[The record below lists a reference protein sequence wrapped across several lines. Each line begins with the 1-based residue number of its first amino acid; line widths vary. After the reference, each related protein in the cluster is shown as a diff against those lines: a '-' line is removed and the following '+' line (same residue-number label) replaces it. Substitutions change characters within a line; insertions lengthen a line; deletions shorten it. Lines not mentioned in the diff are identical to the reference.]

1 MTLALNHLQPLS
13 GNKKIFLSIA
23 FLSFVLFAHAQT
35 VNDMH
40 KIEKANISMLLPF
53 QFQQIDPTATLMQK
67 DFDNSNFAI
76 DYYRGF
82 KLGLDSLAKLGY
94 PIQLNLFDSENDS
107 LTIENIVKTEV
118 VQSAD
123 IIVGPFYPKE
133 LALIN
138 PFSKKNNKKIISPI
152 SPLSVD
158 VLKNKNIVMFNNTLE
173 EHANQMA
180 AFAVNQLQIKKY
192 IIVRSGLLAE
202 SRYSKTFSNAID
214 TLHKGIVKKEVLVA
228 KAGLKPI
235 EANLSKYEE
244 NYILV
249 PSSDQ
254 AFVITLFKQLESY
267 KNNYS
272 ITLLVHPKWIDFQ
285 TIEPAL
291 LQKYKV
297 IMSAAFFVDFE
308 NSATINFIN
317 KFRAEYFTEPQEMA
331 YKGFDQA
338 MFLVPNISSIKNDAL
353 QASQTLKYNGL
364 SSKFNLSN
372 SNGLGLRNQAIHIL
386 QYCENDLH
394 AIQ

>member
-1 MTLALNHLQPLS
+1 MTLALNHQQPLS

-158 VLKNKNIVMFNNTLE
+158 VLKNKNMIMFNNTLE

>member
-1 MTLALNHLQPLS
+1 MTYQENHLQPLS

-53 QFQQIDPTATLMQK
+53 QFQQIDPTATLTQK

-158 VLKNKNIVMFNNTLE
+158 VLKNKNMIMFNNTLE

>member
-1 MTLALNHLQPLS
+1 MTLALNHQQPLS

-53 QFQQIDPTATLMQK
+53 QFQQIDPTATLSQK

-82 KLGLDSLAKLGY
+82 KLGLDSLSKLGY

-158 VLKNKNIVMFNNTLE
+158 VLKNKNMIMFNNTLE

>member
-53 QFQQIDPTATLMQK
+53 QFQQIDPTATLTQK

-158 VLKNKNIVMFNNTLE
+158 VLKNKNMIMFNNTLE

>member
-1 MTLALNHLQPLS
+1 MTLALNHQQPLS

-35 VNDMH
+35 VNDLH

-53 QFQQIDPTATLMQK
+53 QFQQIDPTATLSQK

-82 KLGLDSLAKLGY
+82 KLGLDSLSKLGY

-158 VLKNKNIVMFNNTLE
+158 VLKNKNMIMFNNTLE

>member
-1 MTLALNHLQPLS
+1 MTLALNHQQPLS

-23 FLSFVLFAHAQT
+23 FLSFVIFAHAQT

-53 QFQQIDPTATLMQK
+53 QFQQIDPTATLSQK

-158 VLKNKNIVMFNNTLE
+158 VLKNKNMIMFNNTLE

>member
-1 MTLALNHLQPLS
+1 MTLALNHLLPLS
-13 GNKKIFLSIA
+13 GNKKICLSIA
-23 FLSFVLFAHAQT
+23 FLSCVLFAHAQT
-35 VNDMH
+35 VNDMQ
-40 KIEKANISMLLPF
+40 KIEKANIAMLLPF
-53 QFQQIDPTATLMQK
+53 QFQKIDPTITLSQK

-76 DYYRGF
+76 DFYRGF
-82 KLGLDSLAKLGY
+82 KLGLDSLCKLGY

-107 LTIENIVKTEV
+107 LTIDNIVKTDAL
-118 VQSAD
+118 QSAD
-123 IIVGPFYPKE
+123 IIVGPVYPKE

-138 PFSKKNNKKIISPI
+138 PSAKKYNKKIISPI

-158 VLKNKNIVMFNNTLE
+158 VLKNKNFIMLNNTLE

-180 AFAVNQLQIKKY
+180 VFAANQLQIKKY

-202 SRYSKTFSNAID
+202 SRYSKTFSNAMD
-214 TLHKGIVKKEVLVA
+214 TLAKGVVKKEVLVA
-228 KAGLKPI
+228 KAGLKTI

-272 ITLLVHPKWIDFQ
+272 ITLLVHPKWVDFQ

-308 NSATINFIN
+308 NAAVNNFID
-317 KFRAEYFTEPQEMA
+317 KFRAAYFTEPQEMA
-331 YKGFDQA
+331 FKGFDQA
-338 MFLVPNISSIKNDAL
+338 MFLVPNFTLLKNESL
-353 QASQTLKYNGL
+353 QASQALKYNGL

-372 SNGLGLRNQAIHIL
+372 LNGLGLRNQAIHIL

>member
-1 MTLALNHLQPLS
+1 MTLALNHQQPLS

-53 QFQQIDPTATLMQK
+53 QFQQIDPTATLSQK

-158 VLKNKNIVMFNNTLE
+158 VLKNKNMIMFNNTLE